1 MELSNQKPEDKN
13 KMMRIHKEARI
24 YLLVEEVEVVSGV
37 AVAVSF
43 VEHHTLDSLTDK
55 LASVKL

>member
-24 YLLVEEVEVVSGV
+24 YLLVEEVEVV
-37 AVAVSF
+37 
-43 VEHHTLDSLTDK
+43 
-55 LASVKL
+55 